1 MSTGWKN
8 PRIIAGWVLHALVA
22 ALLLF
27 AGAGK
32 AFKLVPEMVEGVE
45 KLNMNPTLIGAGA
58 LASGILLL
66 VPRTMSIGLLL
77 ACSYWGGVICVHMF
91 QKDSYTGPAIFLA
104 MTWAGAFLRD
114 PRTLG
119 GLVTSSTRD

>member
-1 MSTGWKN
+1 MSPKATLAM
-8 PRIIAGWVLHALVA
+8 RITGWVLHGLIG

-32 AFKLVPEMVEGVE
+32 AFKLVPEMVEGLQ
-45 KLNMNPTLIGAGA
+45 KAGLGDYTTLIGGGA
-58 LASGILLL
+58 LATAILLL
-66 VPRTMSIGLLL
+66 IPRTMSIGLLL
-77 ACSYWGGVICVHMF
+77 ACSYWGGAILSHMM
-91 QKDSYTGPAIFLA
+91 QHDNGEVVLISVFLA

-119 GLVTSSTRD
+119 GLVK